1 MFLGWLT
8 TYPRD
13 PIPVSSIGHSQEVI
27 GSQIPHKILVE
38 QRLCLLSICFVYV
51 WGSVFIHYH
60 GDEPAWWCV
69 KNVRDT
75 SATTLAT
82 KWCPPSDA
90 SWSILFYYLSWTV
103 VLYIYIYIYNYIYIY
118 IYGYVYIY
126 ILSLYCKDMYI
137 YIYIYIYHKPNSEIG
152 VIFTNKSR
160 RSVTCSTWDT
170 TFSRHQANHIAENLL
185 AIAFQ
190 EISLQS
196 QLRGSFQVLK
206 RNSAVNLGRETQ
218 RKTCTHTH
226 TYIYIYVCMYVKNAN
241 YEHVCVY
248 IYIYTLFIY
257 TGLQVCSIYVWI
269 YLLIYERNYRY
280 WPSGPIGPKWR
291 CWYLYKFLRC
301 GDMSNLDIPS
311 CNQI

>member
-1 MFLGWLT
+1 M
-8 TYPRD
+8 
-13 PIPVSSIGHSQEVI
+13 I

-103 VLYIYIYIYNYIYIY
+103 VLYIYIYR
-118 IYGYVYIY
+118 YVYIY
-126 ILSLYCKDMYI
+126 ILSLSIVKIC
-137 YIYIYIYHKPNSEIG
+137 IYIYHKPNSEIG
-152 VIFTNKSR
+152 VIFTNKWR

-218 RKTCTHTH
+218 RKTCTHT
-226 TYIYIYVCMYVKNAN
+226 YIYMYVKNAY
-241 YEHVCVY
+241 YEHVCV
-248 IYIYTLFIY
+248 
-257 TGLQVCSIYVWI
+257 
-269 YLLIYERNYRY
+269 
-280 WPSGPIGPKWR
+280 
-291 CWYLYKFLRC
+291 
-301 GDMSNLDIPS
+301 
-311 CNQI
+311 